1 MPLYFCDSPLWCRDF
16 LVIMEL
22 AYLFNIKSDAKVI
35 IHDLYIS
42 HNHSNRR
49 LIDEI
54 DMGVNDPA
62 LIPLKHTYT

>member
-1 MPLYFCDSPLWCRDF
+1 
-16 LVIMEL
+16 MEL

-62 LIPLKHTYT
+62 LIPLKHIHLTFILFCNIKVAL